1 MIGML
6 EKGTFGHL
14 NKQLKREIVK
24 TILFYAL
31 CLIIFITGV
40 IYFGTRNNLMTVVA
54 AVGCLPA
61 GKSTVSVI
69 MYLKAGRCSQSI
81 YDAVSALGCED
92 CILYDLYLTGYKQ
105 NFQLSCA
112 VVADKHIL
120 AFSED
125 PNVFGRD
132 GEEHISSILDKNNIH
147 GFLVKIFTDRDKF
160 MDRIGQICALGSE
173 PKTDEEVKHI
183 LKNISL

>member
-1 MIGML
+1 MG
-6 EKGTFGHL
+6 KGTFGHL
-14 NKQLKREIVK
+14 SKQLKREIVK

-69 MYLKAGRCSQSI
+69 MYLKAGRCSKLVH
-81 YDAVSALGCED
+81 DTVSSLVSDEYA
-92 CILYDLYLTGYKQ
+92 LYDLYLTGYKQ
-105 NFQLSCA
+105 NYQLSCA
-112 VVADKHIL
+112 VVADRHVL
-120 AFSED
+120 ALSED
-125 PNVFGRD
+125 TGISCRE
-132 GEEHISSILDKNNIH
+132 GEEHIGSILEKNNIH

-160 MDRIGQICALGSE
+160 TERIKQLCAPDKE

>member
-1 MIGML
+1 MG
-6 EKGTFGHL
+6 KGEYGHL
-14 NKQLKREIVK
+14 KKQLKREIIK

-31 CLIIFITGV
+31 CLVIFITGV

-69 MYLKAGRCSQSI
+69 MYLRAGRCSKDV
-81 YDAVSALGCED
+81 YDTVSALSCDD
-92 CILYDLYLTGYKQ
+92 CTLFDLYLTGYKQ

-120 AFSED
+120 ALSED
-125 PNVFGRD
+125 TGIDCRE
-132 GEEHISSILDKNNIH
+132 GEAHIGSILDKNNLH
-147 GFLVKIFTDRDKF
+147 GFLVKIFTDQSKF
-160 MDRIGQICALGSE
+160 VDRVSQLCGPGTE
-173 PKTDEEVKHI
+173 PKTDGDVKHI

>member
-1 MIGML
+1 ML

-14 NKQLKREIVK
+14 NRQLKREIAK
-24 TILFYAL
+24 MILFYAI
-31 CLIIFITGV
+31 CLVIFVTGV

-69 MYLKAGRCSQSI
+69 MYCKAGRCSKELF
-81 YDAVSALGCED
+81 DAISSLGCD
-92 CILYDLYLTGYKQ
+92 ACALYDLYLTGYKQ
-105 NFQLSCA
+105 NFQISAA

-120 AFSED
+120 AFSESGD
-125 PNVFGRD
+125 IDCRA
-132 GEEHISSILDKNNIH
+132 GEEHISSILEKNSIR
-147 GFLVKIFTDRDKF
+147 GFLVKIFTDRQKF
-160 MDRIGQICALGSE
+160 MDRITSLCGPGQV
-173 PKTDEEVKHI
+173 PQTDEDVKHI

>member
-1 MIGML
+1 MMDKGM
-6 EKGTFGHL
+6 FGHL
-14 NKQLKREIVK
+14 KKQLKREIIK

-69 MYLKAGRCSQSI
+69 MYLKAGRCSEI
-81 YDAVSALGCED
+81 VHDAVSAFKCDD
-92 CILYDLYLTGYKQ
+92 CTLYDLYLTGYKK
-105 NFQLSCA
+105 NFQLSCV

-120 AFSED
+120 ALSED
-125 PNVFGRD
+125 AGISCRE
-132 GEEHISSILDKNNIH
+132 GEEHIGSILDRNSIH
-147 GFLVKIFTDRDKF
+147 GFLVKIFTDQNKF
-160 MDRIGQICALGSE
+160 TDRIEQLCGPGKE